1 MSISRKHFDAV
12 AKAAKVNRQ
21 KPTGLSEGFLHEL
34 ADILASASG
43 TFQKDRFLAACGVES
58 VKECQNG

>member
-1 MSISRKHFDAV
+1 MSISRKHFDAI
-12 AKAAKVNRQ
+12 AKAAKANRQ

-43 TFQKDRFLAACGVES
+43 AFQKERFLAACGVEG
-58 VKECQNG
+58 VKENQNG